1 MIYFEADSCSQAGK
15 RVLIILRWLGTG
27 SKYGFMENNS
37 MQNQW
42 QFPANFPVLDHGQ
55 LHVWSGIY
63 NEADQPSGRSLAR
76 DEQER
81 SRNFWFVH
89 DRGMFLYS
97 HSLLRHLLAG
107 YAGFLPEEIGFGYT
121 KFGKPYLLQGTGPER
136 IDFNLSH
143 SGEVVLIGVARNL
156 PVGVDVEKIKPL
168 ADFNQIAA
176 RNFSDSEQS
185 DLSTL
190 SGAARTAAF
199 YHCWTRK
206 EAVIKAS
213 GEGLSMP
220 LDTFRVSLL
229 PGEPA
234 RLIKSADDRKWML
247 QDLSPADGYAA
258 AAAAPVESIE
268 ISCYSANFFPIS

>member
-1 MIYFEADSCSQAGK
+1 
-15 RVLIILRWLGTG
+15 
-27 SKYGFMENNS
+27 

-42 QFPANFPVLDHGQ
+42 QVPGKFPVLDHGQ
-55 LHVWSGIY
+55 LHMWSGLY
-63 NEADQPSGRSLAR
+63 NEANQHRGRTLAR
-76 DEQER
+76 DERLR
-81 SRNFWFVH
+81 SQQFRFAH

-97 HSLLRHLLAG
+97 HGLLRGLLAG
-107 YAGFLPEEIGFGYT
+107 YAGLLPEDIEFGYT
-121 KFGKPYLLQGTGPER
+121 KFGKPYLQQGPGSDR

-143 SGEVVLIGVARNL
+143 SGDVVLIGVAKNL

-168 ADFNQIAA
+168 ADLSQIAA
-176 RNFSDSEQS
+176 RYFSDSEQS

-213 GEGLSMP
+213 GEGLSMA

-234 RLIKSADDRKWML
+234 RLINSADGRKWML

-268 ISCYSANFFPIS
+268 ISHYSANFFSIS

>member
-1 MIYFEADSCSQAGK
+1 
-15 RVLIILRWLGTG
+15 
-27 SKYGFMENNS
+27 

-42 QFPANFPVLDHGQ
+42 QVPGNFPELDHGQ

-63 NEADQPSGRSLAR
+63 NEADQYSGRTLAR

-81 SRNFWFVH
+81 SEKFRFAN

-97 HSLLRHLLAG
+97 HSLLRRLLAR
-107 YAGFLPEEIGFGYT
+107 YACLLPEEIEFGYT
-121 KFGKPYLLQGTGPER
+121 KFGKPYLQQRPGSER

-143 SGEVVLIGVARNL
+143 SGKVVLIGVTKNL

-168 ADFNQIAA
+168 ADMSQIAA
-176 RNFSDSEQS
+176 RYFSDSEQS